1 LSETAQ
7 NADVAYVNDGD
18 FTGRVPI
25 VFSESN
31 MKRKAEEQEPERPG
45 GKAAE
50 RLREFIDQRLPQ
62 GDVTPE
68 GTAEK
73 GKLDQQVQLY
83 QIEQKLQELEVR
95 IKQLEQI
102 VQNLTQSKK

>member
-1 LSETAQ
+1 M
-7 NADVAYVNDGD
+7 D
-18 FTGRVPI
+18 FPSRIATC
-25 VFSESN
+25 FSERN
-31 MKRKAEEQEPERPG
+31 MKRKAEDQEPERPG

-68 GTAEK
+68 GTDEQT
-73 GKLDQQVQLY
+73 KLDQKVQLY
-83 QIEQKLQELEVR
+83 QIEQKLQELEAR

-102 VQNLTQSKK
+102 VQNLTQSKKSSRPSK